1 MEIMTINGKPLSD
14 FNTFFDT
21 SQTFIMPERDVEF
34 VEVAGRNG
42 SLMLDNN
49 RYKNVDIPFN
59 CFIREDY
66 IYNYNALMNYISA
79 QKGYVRI
86 ETTTEPDVYRLGKL
100 VQSVTP
106 RTGSFLKYGHFTL
119 TFNCKPQ
126 KYLKEGEKVM
136 VLHDGDLIV
145 NNEYQDSK
153 PLLALYG
160 AGKLIFYY
168 NGVATP
174 AILRVTDAQ
183 MSHIYV
189 DCETENAYMGATN
202 VNPYVVLDNDV
213 FPHFIQ
219 GETEISISG
228 FSLVE
233 CFPRWWR
240 L

>member
-21 SQTFIMPERDVEF
+21 SQAFIMPERDVEF
-34 VEVAGRNG
+34 IEVAGRNG

-59 CFIREDY
+59 CFIRENY
-66 IYNYNALMNYISA
+66 IENYSALMNYISA

-86 ETTTEPDVYRLGKL
+86 ETTAEPDVYRLGKL

-126 KYLKEGEKVM
+126 KFLKEGEKIIN
-136 VLHDGDLIV
+136 LSQGDKIV
-145 NNEYQDSK
+145 NPTMQAAK
-153 PLLALYG
+153 PLLLVYG
-160 AGKLIFYY
+160 TGKISF
-168 NGVATP
+168 
-174 AILRVTDAQ
+174 TDGLNSYSVEIVEPDPISAY
-183 MSHIYV
+183 I
-189 DCETENAYMGATN
+189 DCESENVYSGDIN
-202 VNPYVVLDNDV
+202 INPQTIIRYGG
-213 FPHFIQ
+213 FPRFNNGITRIF
-219 GETEISISG
+219 ENTFVS
-228 FSLVE
+228 VE
-233 CFPRWWR
+233 CWPRWWK